1 MGCGVLGIIPGKRA
15 HVVLEKVLLLLDN
28 MKNRGDDGTGLVF
41 LKGDK
46 MRLEKWA
53 GNAGDIPRHTFDN
66 LMNSVTARKP
76 EVVLGHARYATK
88 GRINLENNHPVIAS
102 RGRVRVAL
110 VMNGELSFTERWA
123 EESKNNGIDLHGSTN
138 DAAHSAGK
146 ILSLY
151 IEKKKIGSA
160 LQEFYKQAFPF
171 GGFSFLGSLYDGKKK
186 FFFYLRDGLRPL
198 HYAKVNSWLCFF
210 SETSHLNG
218 LGFHEIK
225 EVKAGEVGFI
235 EVKSGRKQKID
246 MNKALK
252 GTASRALCP
261 FELTYFQNYDSKVSG
276 VTVDSVRREFGKVL
290 AREHPPK
297 PGSVISWVP
306 KSGINA
312 TQGYFEEAL
321 KKEGRIE
328 FRQAITRMPDSRE
341 RGERSFLGYKSLS
354 LQEKLRR
361 KFRINSYDVRGEDL
375 VVIDDSIV
383 RGNVSMWI
391 ARMLA
396 ESGPKSITFMA
407 AWPPMVGE
415 CKAGIDLEREEL
427 IALKY
432 MTRAEIVKGQK
443 KLEKKMSECFITG
456 GKCEKAFDSVCYASI
471 QGVKKVFSRYLKGRV
486 CTGCFEGNYSYIHE
500 GNVKNPPRWLKEFI
514 KKNGVE
520 VPEGVSL

>member
-1 MGCGVLGIIPGKRA
+1 MGCGVLGIVPGKGK
-15 HVVLEKVLLLLDN
+15 HVVLEKVLMLLNN
-28 MKNRGDDGTGLVF
+28 MKNRGDDGTGIVF
-41 LKGDK
+41 LKAEK

-76 EVVLGHARYATK
+76 DVVLGHARYATK

-102 RGRVRVAL
+102 KGRARVAL
-110 VMNGELSFTERWA
+110 VMNGEISFTERWKEQA
-123 EESKNNGIDLHGSTN
+123 EREGIDLHGSTN
-138 DAAHSAGK
+138 DAAHCAGK
-146 ILSLY
+146 ILSIYLN
-151 IEKKKIGSA
+151 GRNMTRT
-160 LQEFYKQAFPF
+160 LREFYKQAFPF

-186 FFFYLRDGLRPL
+186 YFFYLRDGLRPL
-198 HYAKVNSWLCFF
+198 HYAQVNGWLCFF

-218 LGFHEIK
+218 LGIHEIK
-225 EVKAGEVGFI
+225 EVKAGEAGFI
-235 EVKSGRKQKID
+235 EIKSGRKQKID
-246 MNKALK
+246 MNRALK

-276 VTVDSVRREFGKVL
+276 ATIDSIRRGFGKVL

-321 KKEGRIE
+321 KKQGRIE

-354 LQEKLRR
+354 LQEKLKR
-361 KFRINSYDVRGEDL
+361 KFRINSYEVRGENL
-375 VVIDDSIV
+375 VIIDDSIV
-383 RGNVSMWI
+383 RGNVAMWI
-391 ARMLA
+391 AGMLS
-396 ESGPKSITFMA
+396 ESKPKSLALMA

-432 MTRAEIVKGQK
+432 LSRAEIVRGQE
-443 KLEKKMSECFITG
+443 KLEKKMSECFMAG
-456 GKCEKAFDSVCYASI
+456 NKCEKAFDSVCYASI
-471 QGVKKVFSRYLKGRV
+471 RGVKKVFSRYLKGKV
-486 CTGCFEGNYSYIHE
+486 CTGCFEGNYSYIHP
-500 GNVKNPPRWLKEFI
+500 GNARSVPTWLKDYI
-514 KKNGVE
+514 KKNRVE
-520 VPEGVSL
+520 VPKDVSL